1 MEETIPKLD
10 LTPIS
15 ASRVKTFENCSW
27 LYYCKY
33 ILKLP
38 EPNNEG
44 ALKGSVCHS
53 VFECLLFPKH
63 KTNYDAIVQAGT
75 LSGSPSV
82 HRMTL
87 ALMRKNKL
95 TYTPEIYELIDKM
108 ILVGLKSDFFIKG
121 GTLVKPEYEFNI
133 LNQNPVYLIRGFM
146 DKPFIKGKKIIID
159 DFKSSKKR
167 FEGEDIESNLQALI
181 YSLAS
186 TKVWPELIP
195 EVRFIFLQFPDDP
208 IMKVKFTTEQL
219 NGLEYYLADIQK
231 KLDGFSLEKAYSNM
245 ASNQDIPTT
254 GEFKGKLLC
263 GFAKKPGHLKKDGS
277 IMFACPMKWPR
288 KYWVVKRGDKVI
300 KSHINKEDAVL
311 KEGDV
316 LEEAFYEGC
325 PSYRN
330 VLMEFPNTPTV
341 EKKTYTNPL
350 DDF

>member
-1 MEETIPKLD
+1 MEETIPKLE

-33 ILKLP
+33 ILKIP

-53 VFECLLFPKH
+53 IFELLLTAKH
-63 KTNYDAIVQAGT
+63 RSKYDAVVKAGA
-75 LSGSPSV
+75 LSGCPSV
-82 HRMTL
+82 DRLTR
-87 ALMRKNKL
+87 AYMRKNKL
-95 TYTPEIYELIDKM
+95 PVGNPAIYELIDKM
-108 ILVGLKSDFFIKG
+108 ILVGLKNDFFVKG

-133 LNQNPVYLIRGFM
+133 LNQDPVYLIKGFI
-146 DKPFIKGKKIIID
+146 DKPFIKGKKIIVD
-159 DFKSSKKR
+159 DFKSSKKK
-167 FEGEDIESNLQALI
+167 FEGEDVESNLQALI
-181 YSLAS
+181 YSLAC
-186 TKVWPELIP
+186 TKIWPELEP

-208 IMKVKFTTEQL
+208 IMKVKFTKEQL
-219 NGLEYYLADIQK
+219 KGLEYYLTDIQK
-231 KLDGFSLEKAYSNM
+231 RLNGFSLEKAYSNM

-263 GFAKKPGHLKKDGS
+263 GFAKKPGQLKKDGS
-277 IMFACPMKWPR
+277 LMFACPMKWEK
-288 KYWVVKRGDKVI
+288 KYFVVKRGDKVI
-300 KSHINKEDAVL
+300 KSYLNKEDIVL

-316 LEEAFYEGC
+316 IEDAFYNGC

-330 VLMEFPNTPTV
+330 VLDGMPKTPIQ
-341 EKKTYTNPL
+341 KKFQDPL